1 VRIVTATTLAAVT
14 TTVSYSDVA
23 PIRPLSELL
32 AVLLVI
38 VSVGV
43 LALAVYRILVMLLA
57 G

>member
-1 VRIVTATTLAAVT
+1 MRIVTATTLAAVT